1 MILKSLSQKTPSFA
15 QLAKYILQEHD
26 KPAPNGLDRFIY
38 TKNLQGATVDQWIQ
52 ELVINESYR
61 LRRTKNQVYLNHVII
76 SWHILDRQNITTI
89 MLKDIAQEFAK
100 RRGIA
105 QYIAAPH
112 YSQNTVHL
120 HILHGIEYRTGKSLR
135 ISKSEFAQIKR
146 ELEAI
151 QKERYPEIQHS
162 TINHDKNNKERSHD
176 AEYHIKQR
184 TGTTRKECLKQTIE
198 HVLTIA
204 ASSEELKQLLREQ
217 RITVYERGN
226 KLQGAIVPETNR
238 KHRFSK
244 LGLEDKIKELQKH
257 QTKEKE
263 VQSTLDRI
271 RKLREERE
279 QDIER

>member
-1 MILKSLSQKTPSFA
+1 MVLKSLSRKTVSFA

-26 KPAPNGLDRFIY
+26 KPAPEGLDRFIY

-76 SWHILDRQNITTI
+76 SWHILDRQNITTA

-112 YSQNTVHL
+112 YHQNVVHL

-135 ISKSEFAQIKR
+135 ISKAQFAQIKQ

-162 TINHDKNNKERSHD
+162 TIDHDKNNKNRSHD
-176 AEYHIKQR
+176 TEYHIKQR
-184 TGTTRKECLKQTIE
+184 TGTTRKEYLKQTVE
-198 HVLTIA
+198 QVLTIA
-204 ASSEELKQLLREQ
+204 ASPEELKQLLLEEG
-217 RITVYERGN
+217 IIVYERGN
-226 KLQGAIVPETNR
+226 KLQGVLVPETNR

-244 LGLEDKIKELQKH
+244 LGLEDKIKELQKQ

-263 VQSTLDRI
+263 VQSTIDRI